1 MSVVEPV
8 TNTFSTPSSAELNT
22 SEGLKDSFL
31 TMLMAQLQYQDPLD
45 PMENSEFTAQLAQIN
60 TVEQLQQVNRNL
72 GYQQLYMASI
82 NNSQALDFIGKEIVA
97 KGSTVHWNGETPSN
111 LHYSLEGNAAGVVVN
126 IYDENGRFVSSLH
139 QGEQKAG
146 KNTTTWNGRDG
157 EGEIVPEGTYTYE
170 VLASDVE
177 GNPVNATRMLSGV
190 VDGITFKDGI
200 SYVSLGGQNIAIG
213 DIIEIKSIRESD
225 SEQDDESGT
234 LDRFMDTIETLGKT
248 AAKVAPL
255 FL

>member
-8 TNTFSTPSSAELNT
+8 TNTFSTPSSAQLNT

-31 TMLMAQLQYQDPLD
+31 TMLMTQLQYQDPLD
-45 PMENSEFTAQLAQIN
+45 PMENTEFTAQLAQIN

-111 LHYSLEGNAAGVVVN
+111 LHYSLEGNASSVVIN
-126 IYDENGRFVSSLH
+126 IYDENGKFVSSLH

-146 KNTTTWNGRDG
+146 KKHHYMEWKGWGRRNC
-157 EGEIVPEGTYTYE
+157 
-170 VLASDVE
+170 S
-177 GNPVNATRMLSGV
+177 
-190 VDGITFKDGI
+190 
-200 SYVSLGGQNIAIG
+200 
-213 DIIEIKSIRESD
+213 
-225 SEQDDESGT
+225 
-234 LDRFMDTIETLGKT
+234 
-248 AAKVAPL
+248 
-255 FL
+255 